1 MAREVKISPSLLS
14 ADMSKLGEDVRR
26 LQDAGADMLH
36 VDVMD
41 GHFVP
46 NITIGPFVVEAIRKI
61 AAIPLDVHLMITDPD
76 KYLEPFADAGSDHIT
91 FHIEAVEEAGG
102 LIKEIQSKNI
112 TAGIC
117 VSPDTPAEALADVAG
132 DVDMILVMS
141 VYPGFGGQK
150 FMERVLPK
158 TEALRA
164 MAPERVNIEI
174 DGGITADN
182 VARAGAAGANV
193 IVAGTAVFKADD
205 MAAAIE
211 QLRTNCRN
219 ALK

>member
-1 MAREVKISPSLLS
+1 MARKVKISPSLLS
-14 ADMSKLGEDVRR
+14 ADMAKLGEDVRR

-46 NITIGPFVVEAIRKI
+46 NITIGPFVVEAIRSI
-61 AAIPLDVHLMITDPD
+61 ATIPFDVHLMITDPG
-76 KYLEPFADAGSDHIT
+76 KYLNPFVDAGSDHIT
-91 FHIEAVEEAGG
+91 FHVETVEDAAGF
-102 LIKEIQSKNI
+102 IREVKSKNV

-117 VSPDTPAEALADVAG
+117 VSPDTPADALKDVAG
-132 DVDMILVMS
+132 SVDMILVMS

-150 FMERVLPK
+150 FMERALPK
-158 TEALRA
+158 VEALRA
-164 MAPERVNIEI
+164 MAPGRVDIEI
-174 DGGITADN
+174 DGGITLDN
-182 VARAGAAGANV
+182 VARVGAAGANV
-193 IVAGTAVFKADD
+193 IVAGTAIFKAND

-219 ALK
+219 TLK